1 MQCEIIEVA
10 SVEDATGYPCGTDAT
25 QRCCDCD
32 AHICDDHAESC
43 DACNDVF
50 CSTCLAFHLRTY
62 HQKKPASEYRRF
74 RKSA

>member
-10 SVEDATGYPCGTDAT
+10 NVEDATGYPCGRDAT

-32 AHICDDHAESC
+32 AQVCDAHAQSC

-50 CSTCLAFHLRTY
+50 CSTCLAFHLRAY
-62 HQKKPASEYRRF
+62 HQKKPAAEYHRF